1 MAQKG
6 SWSCRPARSRPA
18 APWSATKSRSI
29 LRSGTRPGV
38 ASTPAA
44 ASPAAFRRRIS
55 ARYAA
60 GEPRPVGSEDGIS
73 DILGSR
79 VVSPGHRAP
88 AFMRGLPGGGS
99 CPVPDLPPPAGHPAR
114 PAGRRPARPAVD
126 DARATRPAG
135 VVWTVLRSDEG
146 GSSSA
151 QVRGRAAARRAA
163 GSGRGGSL
171 ACRRRRRGS
180 AGTGAGRCLDVP
192 WLEALERSRNTRPQF
207 DLGRIARR
215 TNVAGAFAL
224 ARPSPAAR
232 IEGRWIVLVDDVVTT
247 GSTLVACA
255 EVLYR
260 AGAVAV
266 SALTVARER

>member
-1 MAQKG
+1 M
-6 SWSCRPARSRPA
+6 RA
-18 APWSATKSRSI
+18 ALHQLK
-29 LRSGTRPGV
+29 
-38 ASTPAA
+38 
-44 ASPAAFRRRIS
+44 
-55 ARYAA
+55 YA
-60 GEPRPVGSEDGIS
+60 GERRLVAP
-73 DILGSR
+73 LG
-79 VVSPGHRAP
+79 A
-88 AFMRGLPGGGS
+88 A
-99 CPVPDLPPPAGHPAR
+99 
-114 PAGRRPARPAVD
+114 
-126 DARATRPAG
+126 
-135 VVWTVLRSDEG
+135 
-146 GSSSA
+146 
-151 QVRGRAAARRAA
+151 AAARWRVAGAGGDLLVPVPVHAERA
-163 GSGRGGSL
+163 
-171 ACRRRRRGS
+171 RRRGYDQAVLLAAEVS
-180 AGTGAGRCLDVP
+180 RCLDVP

>member
-1 MAQKG
+1 M
-6 SWSCRPARSRPA
+6 
-18 APWSATKSRSI
+18 
-29 LRSGTRPGV
+29 
-38 ASTPAA
+38 
-44 ASPAAFRRRIS
+44 
-55 ARYAA
+55 
-60 GEPRPVGSEDGIS
+60 PVHAE
-73 DILGSR
+73 
-79 VVSPGHRAP
+79 RA
-88 AFMRGLPGGGS
+88 
-99 CPVPDLPPPAGHPAR
+99 
-114 PAGRRPARPAVD
+114 
-126 DARATRPAG
+126 
-135 VVWTVLRSDEG
+135 
-146 GSSSA
+146 
-151 QVRGRAAARRAA
+151 
-163 GSGRGGSL
+163 
-171 ACRRRRRGS
+171 RRRGYDQAVLLAAEVS
-180 AGTGAGRCLDVP
+180 RCLDVP